1 MNKGVK
7 APSGVRLE
15 TRLTW
20 WSRCAATAVLVVV
33 ASNWVGWAAGLEW
46 LTRSPSAPWAQMTPW
61 SGMFLASLGLAILV
75 QSGRESHLRVGVGLS
90 VAVVAGALA
99 VAIVAQYATNRSF
112 GLDQVWFSE
121 TMNGRPE
128 TWPGR
133 PSLRTVSSVAPLA
146 IAVGLLRL
154 DPRGTRVVWPLCLAG
169 AVLMP
174 TVTVTSYLFGDV
186 SLDGIESPTGQG
198 VWTAVCLLLLAGAT
212 FLQRPDRDPLAWL
225 LARPDRWAL
234 IRLGAILAGL
244 PILVGLSRLAL
255 LTMGLH
261 PGLVRDFSVTI
272 GVVVVGTAAFFLS
285 QREQKLLIEKEL
297 LSNERI
303 EAEARYR
310 LLADNA
316 VDIIVRLRGRD
327 VVWISPSVQAAF
339 GDPPQQ
345 WIGSDFSRR
354 IHPDDL
360 GLVARSL
367 NEMAPGVSTVA
378 RFRLRTADGDYHWV
392 EGHAKPYTNDRW
404 ETDGIIAAL
413 RIVDDQVEAQRQL
426 EQLAR
431 FDTLTG
437 LVNRA
442 EAIARLQAA
451 LEHPRTPGAHLGV
464 LFCDVDRFKAVNDTW
479 GHTAGDITLS
489 TVADR
494 IRGCLRE
501 GDTVG
506 RTGGDEILVLLPGLH
521 DLYEATRIAD
531 LIRQR
536 VAEPIY
542 YGGKTIHA
550 TLSIGAT
557 IAIPGEPFSVV
568 TTRADEAMYEAKAT
582 GRNNTVS
589 I

>member
-1 MNKGVK
+1 MNKSDK
-7 APSGVRLE
+7 APSGVRLD
-15 TRLTW
+15 TRLTG
-20 WSRCAATAVLVVV
+20 WSRFAVVAVFVVV
-33 ASNWVGWAAGLEW
+33 AANWVGWATGLEW

-61 SGMFLASLGLAILV
+61 SGLYLAALGLAILV
-75 QSGRESHLRVGVGLS
+75 QGGRKSHLRAWAGCSLAVVVGV
-90 VAVVAGALA
+90 LA
-99 VAIVAQYATNRSF
+99 VTVLAQYATNRSF

-121 TMNGRPE
+121 TMHGRQE

-133 PSLRTVSSVAPLA
+133 PSLRTASSVAPLA
-146 IAVGLLRL
+146 IAVGLLQL
-154 DPRGTRVVWPLCLAG
+154 DPRGARIMWLLCLAG
-169 AVLMP
+169 ATLMP
-174 TVTVTSYLFGDV
+174 LVTATSYLFNDV
-186 SLDGIESPTGQG
+186 ESPTGQG
-198 VWTAVCLLLLAGAT
+198 IWTAVCLLLLVGAT
-212 FLQRPDRDPLAWL
+212 SLQRPDRDPLAWL
-225 LARPDRWAL
+225 QARPDRWAL

-255 LTMGLH
+255 LALDLR

-272 GVVVVGTAAFFLS
+272 GVVGVGLAALFLS
-285 QREQKLLIEKEL
+285 QREQKMLIEKESI
-297 LSNERI
+297 SNQRA

-316 VDIIVRLRGRD
+316 VDIIVHLRGRD

-345 WIGSDFSRR
+345 WIGTDFSRR
-354 IHPDDL
+354 VHPDDL
-360 GLVARSL
+360 DAVIKAL
-367 NEMAPGVSTVA
+367 NEMVPDTSAVA
-378 RFRLRTADGDYHWV
+378 RFRMHTTDGGYHWV
-392 EGHAKPYTNDRW
+392 EGHAKPYTNAHW

-413 RIVDDQVEAQRQL
+413 RIVDDQVEAQHQL

-442 EAIARLQAA
+442 ETIARLQAA
-451 LEHPRTPGAHLGV
+451 LEHPRTPGTHLGV
-464 LFCDVDRFKAVNDTW
+464 LFCDVDHFKTINDTW

-494 IRGCLRE
+494 IRRCLRQ

-506 RTGGDEILVLLPGLH
+506 RTGGDELLVLLPGLH
-521 DLYEATRIAD
+521 DLHEATQIAD
-531 LIRQR
+531 KIRHQ
-536 VAEPIY
+536 VAEPIDY
-542 YGGKTIHA
+542 RGKTIHP

-557 IAIPGEPFSVV
+557 IAIPGEPVSTV
-568 TTRADEAMYEAKAT
+568 TTRADNAMYQAKNA